1 MSLYAFEFL
10 RKISI
15 HKTRQLHSTLSIV
28 VDSRKYVG
36 RDEYFFFFFF
46 QLYTPL
52 TKENGKLDGTQ
63 ILVRQLLIARVRK
76 YAACQRER
84 TRIFLKSS

>member
-36 RDEYFFFFFF
+36 RDEYFFFFFST
-46 QLYTPL
+46 LYPTY
-52 TKENGKLDGTQ
+52 E
-63 ILVRQLLIARVRK
+63 
-76 YAACQRER
+76 REW
-84 TRIFLKSS
+84 